1 LFIAFGAWASGL
13 LCAFVAARHVKR
25 QERFA
30 CPGAEA
36 IVERARKGAED
47 APPATRSALARL
59 ELDLIR
65 DEAMRMLALAT
76 LLPRG
81 MARIALA
88 TGTALAVV
96 ALTRYAKEGIGPATI
111 GAFASFSGGAF
122 GSALAAWSGRRAR
135 ELASTARHEWKRAL
149 MAAGRTLDEET

>member
-1 LFIAFGAWASGL
+1 M
-13 LCAFVAARHVKR
+13 
-25 QERFA
+25 
-30 CPGAEA
+30 
-36 IVERARKGAED
+36 GAED
-47 APPATRSALARL
+47 APPETRNALARL

-65 DEAMRMLALAT
+65 DEATRTLALAT

-96 ALTRYAKEGIGPATI
+96 ALTRYAKEGLAPATI
-111 GAFASFSGGAF
+111 GAFASFAGGAF

-135 ELASTARHEWKRAL
+135 DLATTARHEWKRAL
-149 MAAGRTLDEET
+149 RAAERMLDPNADPNREPGSGPRRPT

>member
-1 LFIAFGAWASGL
+1 L
-13 LCAFVAARHVKR
+13 
-25 QERFA
+25 ERFA

-47 APPATRSALARL
+47 APPETRSAHARL

-65 DEAMRMLALAT
+65 DEATRMLALAT

-88 TGTALAVV
+88 TGTALAVI
-96 ALTRYAKEGIGPATI
+96 ALTRYGKEGIGPATI
-111 GAFASFSGGAF
+111 GAFASFSGGAC

-135 ELASTARHEWKRAL
+135 ELATTARHEWKRAL
-149 MAAGRTLDEET
+149 MVAGRTLDEEA